1 MKVFFISVILSK
13 VCHTASAFVY
23 FCGKPPFMKSRFVFL
38 MMLLLAQVGF
48 SQDDVEEGEIEDIVI
63 DSLYREDQF
72 YFGINFNLLLNSPEG
87 FSQSGFSG
95 GLQLGAI
102 RDMPINKRRNLS
114 IGVGVGWAIDTYGQ
128 NLFIGE
134 NEAGESVFA
143 HLQGIAYETNRF
155 STQSVELPIEFRWRS
170 STPVKYKFWRV
181 YAGARL
187 SYIYYFKSNFNQKGY
202 QVVQNQL
209 DELNRFQAGA
219 SLSVG
224 NSKVNFYFYYSLIPV
239 FDAQLRNSDTGID
252 IHNMKIGLIFY
263 LL

>member
-1 MKVFFISVILSK
+1 
-13 VCHTASAFVY
+13 
-23 FCGKPPFMKSRFVFL
+23 MKSRFVFL
-38 MMLLLAQVGF
+38 AVFFIAQMGF
-48 SQDDVEEGEIEDIVI
+48 SQDDVEEDEIEDIVI

-72 YFGINFNLLLNSPEG
+72 YFGINFNILLNSPGG

-95 GLQLGAI
+95 GLHLGAI

-114 IGVGVGWAIDTYGQ
+114 VGVGLGWAINTYGQ

-134 NEAGESVFA
+134 NTNGESVFA
-143 HLQGIAYETNRF
+143 ELRGIGYETNRF
-155 STQSVELPIEFRWRS
+155 STQSVEIPIEFRWRS

-187 SYIYYFKSNFNQKGY
+187 GYIYYFKSNFKQPGY
-202 QVVQNQL
+202 QVVQRDL

-219 SLSVG
+219 SLAVG
-224 NSKVNFYFYYSLIPV
+224 NSKVNFYFCYSLTPF
-239 FDAQLRNSDTGID
+239 FDGKMRNSNEEVGI
-252 IHNMKIGLIFY
+252 NTLKIGLIFY